1 MCCFTFLVMQP
12 KEKPTDIVASSLN
25 FESFPGKL
33 YFCIQ
38 DTNGK
43 RTFIR
48 KITSFSKRV
57 TRLINKTR
65 FLQRHF
71 ENYKGLSISFLY
83 FNVKVSSSIFFKKD
97 HINFSTKF
105 KKNLHMTSSFQ
116 RTLRY
121 SASENNLIKNFDIID
136 LLFMEKNYKSFPLEE
151 YALERGH
158 IQCSH
163 RWKTS
168 DFHLLHIFNPSK
180 KTLNVFNLTE

>member
-1 MCCFTFLVMQP
+1 M
-12 KEKPTDIVASSLN
+12 DIVASSLN
-25 FESFPGKL
+25 FKSFLRKV

-38 DTNGK
+38 DINGK

-57 TRLINKTR
+57 TRLINKRR

-83 FNVKVSSSIFFKKD
+83 FNIKANSSIFFKTD
-97 HINFSTKF
+97 HINFSIKF

-116 RTLRY
+116 RALRY
-121 SASENNLIKNFDIID
+121 NASANNLIKNFDIID
-136 LLFMEKNYKSFPLEE
+136 LLFMEENYKSFPLEE

-158 IQCSH
+158 IQCPH
-163 RWKTS
+163 Q
-168 DFHLLHIFNPSK
+168 
-180 KTLNVFNLTE
+180 

>member
-1 MCCFTFLVMQP
+1 LDNSFSQPTLTVGLAKMCCFTFLVMQP

-57 TRLINKTR
+57 TRLINKRR

-136 LLFMEKNYKSFPLEE
+136 LLFMEKNYK
-151 YALERGH
+151 
-158 IQCSH
+158 
-163 RWKTS
+163 
-168 DFHLLHIFNPSK
+168 
-180 KTLNVFNLTE
+180 